1 MNYRRLR
8 SMLGHAVIVL
18 ALTFLFTLGY
28 MLAVV
33 YRAAFVF
40 WLYYAALGLSA
51 LAYAVYNRGFSRT
64 RVSREALPATWSEEE
79 KDEFFADAAR
89 RLRRSRPLLYV
100 VIALGLTFL
109 YDMFFLF
116 LAEPLSEIFPILG
129 DYL

>member
-8 SMLGHAVIVL
+8 SMLGHAAIVL

-64 RVSREALPATWSEEE
+64 RVSREELPLSMSEEE
-79 KDEFFADAAR
+79 KDAFFADAAR
-89 RLRRSRPLLYV
+89 RTRRSRPLLCI
-100 VIALGLTFL
+100 VIALSLTFL

-116 LAEPLSEIFPILG
+116 LAEPLAKIFPILG